1 MATRFDFS
9 SFCTAVSRSRA
20 RAARPLRKTS
30 SRALRSLRRRSVLPP
45 MAAAAALESHPFLT
59 TATATTTATLTFR
72 PFLSR
77 LRTLRS
83 TPTSSSCV
91 GSRAPAPAVAVSPRF
106 GGACRAQFPLRSLL
120 PHRAEA
126 SPSAAATAEVLASQ
140 GMSDPELRQVL
151 ELATDEELM
160 EFEEILYGTS
170 YFSPL
175 LKSIARRPNSDSVV
189 ILDDI
194 EERDIFISKLESRF
208 LYLAADAR
216 SVIRGWRPS
225 YRDVLLGVR
234 KKLGV
239 QCSRKLSTADLEAE
253 IFLHLVNEYSSH
265 QKDPVSFPWGKQKSP
280 DEISSLGVNRWKVL
294 TDTAWRI
301 GAKRLESTFLK
312 GGSALTVKT
321 IYESLASRLSGKLLM
336 EAANYEI
343 KKELV
348 KQGGRLAAVNLE
360 SRAGLLA
367 ARQGLARAASRYVGL
382 RSVMTFLGPIM
393 WGTLL
398 ADIVIQMLGT
408 DYARIVQAIYA
419 FAQIRLTRTSYIEPH
434 EE

>member
-1 MATRFDFS
+1 
-9 SFCTAVSRSRA
+9 
-20 RAARPLRKTS
+20 
-30 SRALRSLRRRSVLPP
+30 
-45 MAAAAALESHPFLT
+45 
-59 TATATTTATLTFR
+59 
-72 PFLSR
+72 
-77 LRTLRS
+77 
-83 TPTSSSCV
+83 
-91 GSRAPAPAVAVSPRF
+91 
-106 GGACRAQFPLRSLL
+106 
-120 PHRAEA
+120 
-126 SPSAAATAEVLASQ
+126 
-140 GMSDPELRQVL
+140 MSDPELRLVL

-175 LKSIARRPNSDSVV
+175 LKSIARRPNSDSAVV
-189 ILDDI
+189 LDDI
-194 EERDIFISKLESRF
+194 EERDLFISKLESRF

-216 SVIRGWRPS
+216 SIIRGWRPS

-239 QCSRKLSTADLEAE
+239 QCSSKLSTADLEAE
-253 IFLHLVNEYSSH
+253 IFLYLVDEYSSH
-265 QKDPVSFPWGKQKSP
+265 RKDPKQKSP
-280 DEISSLGVNRWKVL
+280 NEISDLGVNKWKVL

-301 GAKRLESTFLK
+301 GAKGLESTFLK

-321 IYESLASRLSGKLLM
+321 IYESLASKLSGKLLM

-382 RSVMTFLGPIM
+382 RSVMTFIGPIM

>member
-126 SPSAAATAEVLASQ
+126 SPSAAATAE

>member
-1 MATRFDFS
+1 
-9 SFCTAVSRSRA
+9 
-20 RAARPLRKTS
+20 
-30 SRALRSLRRRSVLPP
+30 
-45 MAAAAALESHPFLT
+45 
-59 TATATTTATLTFR
+59 
-72 PFLSR
+72 
-77 LRTLRS
+77 
-83 TPTSSSCV
+83 
-91 GSRAPAPAVAVSPRF
+91 
-106 GGACRAQFPLRSLL
+106 
-120 PHRAEA
+120 
-126 SPSAAATAEVLASQ
+126 
-140 GMSDPELRQVL
+140 MSDPELRLVL

-160 EFEEILYGTS
+160 ELEDILYGTS

-175 LKSIARRPNSDSVV
+175 LKSIARRPNSDSIVV
-189 ILDDI
+189 LDNI
-194 EERDIFISKLESRF
+194 EERDLFISKLESRF

-225 YRDVLLGVR
+225 YRNVLLGVR

-239 QCSRKLSTADLEAE
+239 RCSSKLSTADLEAE

-265 QKDPVSFPWGKQKSP
+265 QKDPVSFPWDKQKTP
-280 DEISSLGVNRWKVL
+280 NEISSLGVNKWKVL
-294 TDTAWRI
+294 TDAAWRI
-301 GAKRLESTFLK
+301 GAKGLERTFLK

-336 EAANYEI
+336 ETANYEI

-419 FAQIRLTRTSYIEPH
+419 FAQIRLTRTSYIEPR

>member
-1 MATRFDFS
+1 
-9 SFCTAVSRSRA
+9 
-20 RAARPLRKTS
+20 
-30 SRALRSLRRRSVLPP
+30 
-45 MAAAAALESHPFLT
+45 MAAAAAVAAAPPKPLPFLKSCCSS
-59 TATATTTATLTFR
+59 TTTATLTTR
-72 PFLSR
+72 SSLPR
-77 LRTLRS
+77 LATRRS
-83 TPTSSSCV
+83 TATSYSCADRRV
-91 GSRAPAPAVAVSPRF
+91 PAVAPAPRP
-106 GGACRAQFPLRSLL
+106 GGAYRAQSLRSLL
-120 PHRAEA
+120 PPRATA
-126 SPSAAATAEVLASQ
+126 SPSAAAAAE
-140 GMSDPELRQVL
+140 GMSDPELRLVL

-175 LKSIARRPNSDSVV
+175 LKSIAKRPISDSVV
-189 ILDDI
+189 LDDI

-216 SVIRGWRPS
+216 SIIRGWRPS
-225 YRDVLLGVR
+225 YRNVLLGVR
-234 KKLGV
+234 RKLGV
-239 QCSRKLSTADLEAE
+239 QCSSKLCTADLEAE

-265 QKDPVSFPWGKQKSP
+265 QKVPVSFPRDKQKSSK
-280 DEISSLGVNRWKVL
+280 EMSSLGVNKWKVL
-294 TDTAWRI
+294 TDAAWRI
-301 GAKRLESTFLK
+301 GAKGLKSTFLK

-321 IYESLASRLSGKLLM
+321 IYESLANRLSGKLLM
-336 EAANYEI
+336 ESANYEI

-360 SRAGLLA
+360 SRASLLA

-393 WGTLL
+393 WGTLV

>member
-1 MATRFDFS
+1 
-9 SFCTAVSRSRA
+9 
-20 RAARPLRKTS
+20 
-30 SRALRSLRRRSVLPP
+30 
-45 MAAAAALESHPFLT
+45 MAAVAAPLPFLT
-59 TATATTTATLTFR
+59 TAASTATLTAR
-72 PFLSR
+72 PPLAC

-83 TPTSSSCV
+83 TPTCCSCV
-91 GSRAPAPAVAVSPRF
+91 GRDAPRPAPALAVAPRC
-106 GGACRAQFPLRSLL
+106 GGACRAPSLL
-120 PHRAEA
+120 PHRVAA
-126 SPSAAATAEVLASQ
+126 SPSTAAAAE
-140 GMSDPELRQVL
+140 GMSDPELRLVL

-175 LKSIARRPNSDSVV
+175 LKSIARRPNSDSAVV
-189 ILDDI
+189 LDDI
-194 EERDIFISKLESRF
+194 EERDLFISKLESRF

-216 SVIRGWRPS
+216 SIIRGWRPS

-239 QCSRKLSTADLEAE
+239 QCSSKLSTADLEAE
-253 IFLHLVNEYSSH
+253 IFLYLVDEYSSH
-265 QKDPVSFPWGKQKSP
+265 RKDPKQKSP
-280 DEISSLGVNRWKVL
+280 NEISDLGVNKW
-294 TDTAWRI
+294 
-301 GAKRLESTFLK
+301 K

-321 IYESLASRLSGKLLM
+321 IYESLASKLSGKLLM

-382 RSVMTFLGPIM
+382 RSVMTFIGPIM

>member
-1 MATRFDFS
+1 
-9 SFCTAVSRSRA
+9 
-20 RAARPLRKTS
+20 
-30 SRALRSLRRRSVLPP
+30 
-45 MAAAAALESHPFLT
+45 MAAAAAAKPFPFL
-59 TATATTTATLTFR
+59 AAAAAAASRSPLPLSPAAR
-72 PFLSR
+72 PAPASSR
-77 LRTLRS
+77 FGDR
-83 TPTSSSCV
+83 
-91 GSRAPAPAVAVSPRF
+91 RAPAVVAATARRR
-106 GGACRAQFPLRSLL
+106 GAHGVRALRPLLL
-120 PHRAEA
+120 PRASA
-126 SPSAAATAEVLASQ
+126 SPSAKTAAG
-140 GMSDPELRQVL
+140 GMSDPELRMVL

-175 LKSIARRPNSDSVV
+175 LKSIAKRPNSDYVDA
-189 ILDDI
+189 LDDI

-216 SVIRGWRPS
+216 SIIRGSRPS
-225 YRDVLLGVR
+225 YRNVLLGVR
-234 KKLGV
+234 RELGV
-239 QCSRKLSTADLEAE
+239 RCSSKLCTADLEAE
-253 IFLHLVNEYSSH
+253 IFLHLLDEYSSR
-265 QKDPVSFPWGKQKSP
+265 QKGSDLFPWNKQKSP
-280 DEISSLGVNRWKVL
+280 KDNSSLGVNKWMVL
-294 TDTAWRI
+294 TDSAWKI
-301 GAKRLESTFLK
+301 GAKGLESAFLK
-312 GGSALTVKT
+312 GGSALTLKM
-321 IYESLASRLSGKLLM
+321 IYESLAKRLSGKLLM
-336 EAANYEI
+336 EAGKYEI
-343 KKELV
+343 KKELL

-419 FAQIRLTRTSYIEPH
+419 FAQIRLTRTSYIESH

>member
-1 MATRFDFS
+1 
-9 SFCTAVSRSRA
+9 
-20 RAARPLRKTS
+20 
-30 SRALRSLRRRSVLPP
+30 
-45 MAAAAALESHPFLT
+45 MAAAAAVAAAPPKPLPFLKSCCSS
-59 TATATTTATLTFR
+59 TTTATLTTR
-72 PFLSR
+72 SSLPR
-77 LRTLRS
+77 LATRRS
-83 TPTSSSCV
+83 TATSYSCADRRV
-91 GSRAPAPAVAVSPRF
+91 PAVAPAPRP
-106 GGACRAQFPLRSLL
+106 GGAYRAQSLRSLL
-120 PHRAEA
+120 PPRATA
-126 SPSAAATAEVLASQ
+126 SPSAAAAAE
-140 GMSDPELRQVL
+140 GMSDPELRLVL

-175 LKSIARRPNSDSVV
+175 LKSIAKRPISDSVV
-189 ILDDI
+189 LDDI

-216 SVIRGWRPS
+216 SIIRGWRPS
-225 YRDVLLGVR
+225 YRNVLLGVR
-234 KKLGV
+234 RKLGV
-239 QCSRKLSTADLEAE
+239 QCSSKLCTADLEAE

-265 QKDPVSFPWGKQKSP
+265 QKVPVSFPRDKQKSSK
-280 DEISSLGVNRWKVL
+280 EMSSLGVNKWKVL
-294 TDTAWRI
+294 TDAAWRI
-301 GAKRLESTFLK
+301 GAKGLKSTFLK

-321 IYESLASRLSGKLLM
+321 IYES
-336 EAANYEI
+336 
-343 KKELV
+343 
-348 KQGGRLAAVNLE
+348 GGRLAAVNLE
-360 SRAGLLA
+360 SRASLLA

-393 WGTLL
+393 WGTLV

>member
-1 MATRFDFS
+1 
-9 SFCTAVSRSRA
+9 
-20 RAARPLRKTS
+20 
-30 SRALRSLRRRSVLPP
+30 
-45 MAAAAALESHPFLT
+45 MAAAAALKPLPFL
-59 TATATTTATLTFR
+59 ATASSTAALTTR
-72 PFLSR
+72 SR

-83 TPTSSSCV
+83 TPTSCSCV
-91 GSRAPAPAVAVSPRF
+91 GRCAAAPALAVTPRC

-120 PHRAEA
+120 PHRVAA
-126 SPSAAATAEVLASQ
+126 SPSAATAAE
-140 GMSDPELRQVL
+140 GMSDPELRLVL
-151 ELATDEELM
+151 ELATDEELI

-175 LKSIARRPNSDSVV
+175 LKSIARRPNSDSAVV
-189 ILDDI
+189 LDDI
-194 EERDIFISKLESRF
+194 AERDLFISKLESRF

-216 SVIRGWRPS
+216 SIIRGWRPS

-239 QCSRKLSTADLEAE
+239 RCSSKLSTADLEAE

-265 QKDPVSFPWGKQKSP
+265 QKDPVSFPWDKQKSP
-280 DEISSLGVNRWKVL
+280 NEISNLGVNKWKVL

-301 GAKRLESTFLK
+301 GAKGLESTFLK

-321 IYESLASRLSGKLLM
+321 IYESLASRLSGKLLR

>member
-1 MATRFDFS
+1 
-9 SFCTAVSRSRA
+9 
-20 RAARPLRKTS
+20 
-30 SRALRSLRRRSVLPP
+30 
-45 MAAAAALESHPFLT
+45 MAAATTTNALPFLT
-59 TATATTTATLTFR
+59 TSISAATLTTGSSHA
-72 PFLSR
+72 L
-77 LRTLRS
+77 LCTLRP
-83 TPTSSSCV
+83 TPASCSCV
-91 GSRAPAPAVAVSPRF
+91 RRRAPAPAVPVAARS
-106 GGACRAQFPLRSLL
+106 GGSCRALSPLRSLL
-120 PHRAEA
+120 PHRAAA
-126 SPSAAATAEVLASQ
+126 SSSAAAAAA
-140 GMSDPELRQVL
+140 GMSDPELRLVL

-160 EFEEILYGTS
+160 ELEEIIYGTS

-189 ILDDI
+189 VLDDI
-194 EERDIFISKLESRF
+194 EERDNFISKLESRF

-216 SVIRGWRPS
+216 SIIRGWRPS
-225 YRDVLLGVR
+225 YRNVLLGVR

-239 QCSRKLSTADLEAE
+239 RCSSKLSTADLEAE
-253 IFLHLVNEYSSH
+253 IFLHLVSEYSSH
-265 QKDPVSFPWGKQKSP
+265 QKDPVSFPWDKQKTP
-280 DEISSLGVNRWKVL
+280 NEISSLGVNKWKVL
-294 TDTAWRI
+294 TDVAWRI
-301 GAKRLESTFLK
+301 GAKGLESTFLK

-336 EAANYEI
+336 ETANYEI

-419 FAQIRLTRTSYIEPH
+419 IAQIRLTRTSYMEPH

>member
-1 MATRFDFS
+1 
-9 SFCTAVSRSRA
+9 
-20 RAARPLRKTS
+20 
-30 SRALRSLRRRSVLPP
+30 
-45 MAAAAALESHPFLT
+45 MAAA
-59 TATATTTATLTFR
+59 TAPAISTATLTTGSSHA
-72 PFLSR
+72 L
-77 LRTLRS
+77 LCTLRP
-83 TPTSSSCV
+83 TPASCSCV
-91 GSRAPAPAVAVSPRF
+91 RRRVPAPAVPVAARS
-106 GGACRAQFPLRSLL
+106 GGSCRDLSSLGFLL
-120 PHRAEA
+120 PHRASA
-126 SPSAAATAEVLASQ
+126 LSSAAAAAAE
-140 GMSDPELRQVL
+140 GMSDPELRLVL

-160 EFEEILYGTS
+160 ELEDILYGTS

-175 LKSIARRPNSDSVV
+175 LKSIARRPNSDSIVV
-189 ILDDI
+189 LDNI
-194 EERDIFISKLESRF
+194 EERDLFISKLESRF

-216 SVIRGWRPS
+216 SVI
-225 YRDVLLGVR
+225 
-234 KKLGV
+234 
-239 QCSRKLSTADLEAE
+239 
-253 IFLHLVNEYSSH
+253 SH
-265 QKDPVSFPWGKQKSP
+265 QKDPVSFPWDKQKTP
-280 DEISSLGVNRWKVL
+280 NEISSLGVNKWKVL
-294 TDTAWRI
+294 TDAAWRI
-301 GAKRLESTFLK
+301 GAKGLERTFLK

-336 EAANYEI
+336 ETANYEI

-348 KQGGRLAAVNLE
+348 KQASSEVFRFQGGRLAAVNLE

-419 FAQIRLTRTSYIEPH
+419 FAQIRLTRTSYIEPR

>member
-1 MATRFDFS
+1 
-9 SFCTAVSRSRA
+9 
-20 RAARPLRKTS
+20 
-30 SRALRSLRRRSVLPP
+30 
-45 MAAAAALESHPFLT
+45 MAAVAAPLPFLT
-59 TATATTTATLTFR
+59 TAASTATLTAR
-72 PFLSR
+72 PPLAC

-83 TPTSSSCV
+83 TPTCCSCV
-91 GSRAPAPAVAVSPRF
+91 GRDAPRPAPALAVAPRC
-106 GGACRAQFPLRSLL
+106 GGACRAPSLL
-120 PHRAEA
+120 PHRVAA
-126 SPSAAATAEVLASQ
+126 SPSTAAAAE
-140 GMSDPELRQVL
+140 GMSDPELRLVL

-175 LKSIARRPNSDSVV
+175 LKSIARRPNSDSAVV
-189 ILDDI
+189 LDDI
-194 EERDIFISKLESRF
+194 EERDLFISKLESRF

-216 SVIRGWRPS
+216 SIIRGWRPS

-239 QCSRKLSTADLEAE
+239 QCSSKLSTADLEAE
-253 IFLHLVNEYSSH
+253 IFLYLVDEYSSH
-265 QKDPVSFPWGKQKSP
+265 RKDPKQKSP
-280 DEISSLGVNRWKVL
+280 NEISDLGVNKWKVL

-301 GAKRLESTFLK
+301 GAKGLESTFLK

-321 IYESLASRLSGKLLM
+321 IYESLASKLSGKLLM

-382 RSVMTFLGPIM
+382 RSVMTFIGPIM

>member
-1 MATRFDFS
+1 
-9 SFCTAVSRSRA
+9 
-20 RAARPLRKTS
+20 
-30 SRALRSLRRRSVLPP
+30 
-45 MAAAAALESHPFLT
+45 MAAAAAPEPHPFLT
-59 TATATTTATLTFR
+59 TAATTATLTIR

-77 LRTLRS
+77 VRTLRS
-83 TPTSSSCV
+83 TPTSSSC
-91 GSRAPAPAVAVSPRF
+91 GRRAPAPAVAVSLRF
-106 GGACRAQFPLRSLL
+106 GGACRAQFPPRSLL
-120 PHRAEA
+120 PHRAAA
-126 SPSAAATAEVLASQ
+126 SSSAAATTE
-140 GMSDPELRQVL
+140 GMSDPELRLVL

-175 LKSIARRPNSDSVV
+175 LKSIAKRPNSDSVV
-189 ILDDI
+189 VLDDI
-194 EERDIFISKLESRF
+194 EERDLFISKLESRF

-216 SVIRGWRPS
+216 SIIRGWRPS

-253 IFLHLVNEYSSH
+253 IFLHLVSEYSSH
-265 QKDPVSFPWGKQKSP
+265 QKDPVSFPWDKQKSP
-280 DEISSLGVNRWKVL
+280 SEISSLGVNKWKVL
-294 TDTAWRI
+294 TDAAWRI
-301 GAKRLESTFLK
+301 GAKGLESTFLK

-360 SRAGLLA
+360 SRVGLLA
-367 ARQGLARAASRYVGL
+367 ARKGLARAASRYVGL

-419 FAQIRLTRTSYIEPH
+419 FAQIRLTRTSFIEPH
-434 EE
+434 EN

>member
-1 MATRFDFS
+1 MA
-9 SFCTAVSRSRA
+9 AV
-20 RAARPLRKTS
+20 AAPLPFLT
-30 SRALRSLRRRSVLPP
+30 
-45 MAAAAALESHPFLT
+45 AAAAASITLT
-59 TATATTTATLTFR
+59 TRSPLAC
-72 PFLSR
+72 

-83 TPTSSSCV
+83 TPTCCSYV
-91 GSRAPAPAVAVSPRF
+91 VRDAPAPALAVTPRC
-106 GGACRAQFPLRSLL
+106 GGACRAPSLL
-120 PHRAEA
+120 PHRVAA
-126 SPSAAATAEVLASQ
+126 SPSAAAAAE
-140 GMSDPELRQVL
+140 GMSDPELRLVL

-175 LKSIARRPNSDSVV
+175 LKSIARRPNSDSAVV
-189 ILDDI
+189 LDDI
-194 EERDIFISKLESRF
+194 EERDLFISKLESRF

-216 SVIRGWRPS
+216 SIIRGWRPS

-239 QCSRKLSTADLEAE
+239 QCSSKLSTADLEAE
-253 IFLHLVNEYSSH
+253 IFLYLVNEYSSH
-265 QKDPVSFPWGKQKSP
+265 QKDPVSFPWDKQKSP
-280 DEISSLGVNRWKVL
+280 NEISDLGVNKWKVL

-301 GAKRLESTFLK
+301 GAKGLESTFLK

-321 IYESLASRLSGKLLM
+321 MYESLASRLSGKLLM

-382 RSVMTFLGPIM
+382 RSVMTFIGPI
-393 WGTLL
+393 
-398 ADIVIQMLGT
+398 
-408 DYARIVQAIYA
+408 RIAVR
-419 FAQIRLTRTSYIEPH
+419 RLKIKFSK
-434 EE
+434 

>member
-1 MATRFDFS
+1 
-9 SFCTAVSRSRA
+9 
-20 RAARPLRKTS
+20 
-30 SRALRSLRRRSVLPP
+30 
-45 MAAAAALESHPFLT
+45 MAAAAAPKFLQFLT
-59 TATATTTATLTFR
+59 TTTVTANLTTSSSLAR
-72 PFLSR
+72 LSTR
-77 LRTLRS
+77 QS
-83 TPTSSSCV
+83 TPTSCSCAV
-91 GSRAPAPAVAVSPRF
+91 RAPAVAATLRP
-106 GGACRAQFPLRSLL
+106 GGASSVQFPLRSLL
-120 PHRAEA
+120 RPRAAA
-126 SPSAAATAEVLASQ
+126 SPSAAAPSE
-140 GMSDPELRQVL
+140 GMSDPELRLVL

-175 LKSIARRPNSDSVV
+175 LKSIARRPNSGNAVL
-189 ILDDI
+189 LDDI
-194 EERDIFISKLESRF
+194 EERDLFISKLESRF

-216 SVIRGWRPS
+216 SIIRGWRPS
-225 YRDVLLGVR
+225 YRDVLLRVR

-239 QCSRKLSTADLEAE
+239 QCSSKLSTTDLEAE

-265 QKDPVSFPWGKQKSP
+265 QKSPVSFPWDKQKSP
-280 DEISSLGVNRWKVL
+280 EEISSLGVNKWNVL
-294 TDTAWRI
+294 TDAAWRI
-301 GAKRLESTFLK
+301 GAKGLESTFLK

-321 IYESLASRLSGKLLM
+321 IYESLANRLSGKLLM

-367 ARQGLARAASRYVGL
+367 AKQGLTRAASRYVGL

>member
-1 MATRFDFS
+1 
-9 SFCTAVSRSRA
+9 
-20 RAARPLRKTS
+20 
-30 SRALRSLRRRSVLPP
+30 
-45 MAAAAALESHPFLT
+45 
-59 TATATTTATLTFR
+59 
-72 PFLSR
+72 
-77 LRTLRS
+77 
-83 TPTSSSCV
+83 
-91 GSRAPAPAVAVSPRF
+91 
-106 GGACRAQFPLRSLL
+106 
-120 PHRAEA
+120 
-126 SPSAAATAEVLASQ
+126 
-140 GMSDPELRQVL
+140 MSDPELRLVL

-189 ILDDI
+189 VLDDI
-194 EERDIFISKLESRF
+194 EERDLFISKLESRF

-216 SVIRGWRPS
+216 SIIRGWRPS

-253 IFLHLVNEYSSH
+253 IFLHLVREYSSH
-265 QKDPVSFPWGKQKSP
+265 QKDPVSFPWDKKKSP
-280 DEISSLGVNRWKVL
+280 NEISSLGVNKWKVL
-294 TDTAWRI
+294 TDAAWRL
-301 GAKRLESTFLK
+301 GAKDLESTLLK

-348 KQGGRLAAVNLE
+348 KKGGRLAAVNLE

-382 RSVMTFLGPIM
+382 RSVMTFLGPIV

-419 FAQIRLTRTSYIEPH
+419 LAQIRLTRTSYIEPH